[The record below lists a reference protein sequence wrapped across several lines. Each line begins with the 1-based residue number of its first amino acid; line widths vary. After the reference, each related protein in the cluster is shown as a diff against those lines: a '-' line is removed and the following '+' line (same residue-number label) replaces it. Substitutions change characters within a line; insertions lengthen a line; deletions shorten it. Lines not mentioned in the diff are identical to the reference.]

1 MKNKN
6 KILKNYLNINTF
18 NSGLLNQQNNLIHLY
33 NNENF
38 ENINILES
46 EINYYSN
53 NNSHN
58 YNFNKITEQESKCAN
73 IFNIRLNQTKDKL
86 IKLSQYKW
94 PNNNI
99 CKNILELKGNV
110 NYN

>member
-18 NSGLLNQQNNLIHLY
+18 NSGLLNQQKNLIHLY
-33 NNENF
+33 NNEHF
-38 ENINILES
+38 ENKNIIES

-53 NNSHN
+53 SNSQN
-58 YNFNKITEQESKCAN
+58 YNFNKINEEESKSAN
-73 IFNIRLNQTKDKL
+73 IFNIRLNQTRDKL
-86 IKLSQYKW
+86 IKLSKNKW
-94 PNNNI
+94 ANI
-99 CKNILELKGNV
+99 NISKNILELKGNV

>member
-1 MKNKN
+1 M
-6 KILKNYLNINTF
+6 NINTF

-58 YNFNKITEQESKCAN
+58 YNFNKINEQESKCAN